1 MLIIE
6 IPANELYNETT
17 EEFINT
23 KKQVLQLEHSLI
35 SISKWESKW
44 HKVFLSKTPKT
55 NEQLIDYVRCMTIN
69 SNVEPQSYSALTN
82 QNLSDIDRYINDPMS
97 ATFFAPEKAT
107 PGGEAMTSE
116 LIYYWLVHFQ
126 IPWEV
131 EKWHLNRLLN
141 LIRIAKMK
149 TSTKNKRSKREIM
162 SQNAALNAARR
173 EAWGT
178 SG

>member
-6 IPANELYNETT
+6 VPANELFNEAT

-55 NEQLIDYVRCMTIN
+55 NEQVIDYVRCMTIN
-69 SNVEPQSYSALTN
+69 ANVEPQVYSALTS
-82 QNLSDIDRYINDPMS
+82 QNLMDIDRYINDPMS
-97 ATFFAPEKAT
+97 ATFFAKEKES
-107 PGGEAMTSE
+107 PGGEPMTSE

-149 TSTKNKRSKREIM
+149 TSTKNKRSKRDIM